1 MTEPKMGGWGDCR
14 IFPSLLTRHFFT
26 KVLSSI
32 TREKLSR
39 IQISRDLCWYI
50 EIKESFFLLPFLHY
64 PRYNYTSLLSIV
76 NYRYKHPNPFYF
88 YIQHSQNKAMT
99 RGIQL
104 STSSSSRS
112 TGKKGALNRSDNI
125 INNGSIIAQFENGR
139 TIDEDGRI
147 GSRGGESLAGG
158 SSRGRREMHDDER
171 EDEARSSPSLTRAAR
186 YNARTARKSSVHQ
199 VPVALNKRRAS
210 LDLQSSDCESV
221 DPTIGSSK
229 ASSPRSNGKIFFS
242 TTSYSTLVTITIA
255 LLAWSMLQT
264 AQAALS
270 CTVSS
275 DELWLS

>member
-1 MTEPKMGGWGDCR
+1 
-14 IFPSLLTRHFFT
+14 
-26 KVLSSI
+26 
-32 TREKLSR
+32 
-39 IQISRDLCWYI
+39 
-50 EIKESFFLLPFLHY
+50 
-64 PRYNYTSLLSIV
+64 
-76 NYRYKHPNPFYF
+76 
-88 YIQHSQNKAMT
+88 MT

-104 STSSSSRS
+104 STSSSTSRS
-112 TGKKGALNRSDNI
+112 TGKKGGLNHSDDMI

-139 TIDEDGRI
+139 TVDEDGRI
-147 GSRGGESLAGG
+147 GRRGGESLAGG
-158 SSRGRREMHDDER
+158 SSRGRGEMHDDER

-199 VPVALNKRRAS
+199 VRVALNKRRAS

-221 DPTIGSSK
+221 DPTIGPSK
-229 ASSPRSNGKIFFS
+229 ASSPRSNRKIFFS

-275 DELWLS
+275 DGL